1 MGVGGKAGIGSK
13 YTGLNGIPGSLV
25 LVSTDITGGKPARTI
40 DAAALCRINQRLQSA
55 PQAPWLHGEV
65 GRRMAQRLP
74 VIRLQ
79 PARVLDWW
87 SFSGGSADD
96 LRQAYPQSELLL
108 LEPAVHRPQADNPAP
123 PRPAPWWSMQR
134 WRAAKPQAL
143 TQSDLQPGG
152 VELVWANMGLHRWAD
167 PQAAFQQWQRALA
180 VDGFLMFSTLGPGSL
195 TAVQTIYSRSGWPP
209 PFAPFVDMHDLGDML
224 VAAGFADPVMD
235 QELLTLTWPDAQA
248 ALKELRQLGGNAH
261 PARAPGLRTHRWR
274 EALLSALAEQA
285 GPDGRLGLTFEVVY
299 GHAFKPPPR
308 ARVAPITHVPLEDLR
323 RMAQRSRPKA

>member
-1 MGVGGKAGIGSK
+1 VNTDLTGS
-13 YTGLNGIPGSLV
+13 
-25 LVSTDITGGKPARTI
+25 KPARTI
-40 DAAALCRINQRLQSA
+40 DAAALWRINQRMQCA

-87 SFSGGSADD
+87 SFSGGSADG
-96 LRQAYPQSELLL
+96 LRQAYPHAELLL
-108 LEPAVHRPQADNPAP
+108 LEPAVHPQQAVKPAT
-123 PRPAPWWSMQR
+123 PRPPPWWSVQR
-134 WRAAKPQAL
+134 WRGAKPATL
-143 TQSDLQPGG
+143 TESDLQPGA

-167 PQAAFQQWQRALA
+167 PQTAFQHWYRALA

-195 TAVQTIYSRSGWPP
+195 TAVQAIYSRLGWPP

-248 ALKELRQLGGNAH
+248 ALQELRQLGGNAH
-261 PARAPGLRTHRWR
+261 PAREQGLRTRRWR
-274 EALLSALAEQA
+274 EALLGALAERA
-285 GPDGRLGLTFEVVY
+285 APDGRVELTLEVVY
-299 GHAFKPPPR
+299 GHAFKPLPR
-308 ARVAPITHVPLEDLR
+308 ARVAPTTHVPVEDLR
-323 RMAQRSRPKA
+323 RMARGSRPRA